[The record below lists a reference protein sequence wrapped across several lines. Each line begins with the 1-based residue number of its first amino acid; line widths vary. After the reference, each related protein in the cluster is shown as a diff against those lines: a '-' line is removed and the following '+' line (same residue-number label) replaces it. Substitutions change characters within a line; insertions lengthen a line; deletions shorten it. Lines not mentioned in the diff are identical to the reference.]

1 MKNMIRKVQQ
11 MPNLPQPYS
20 MRDWR
25 KVALDYDR
33 LVFDFHAQG
42 DFLPLPWMDDSH
54 INTEKDVIGLPSY
67 INSKKCRQNGRQ
79 EGINIMAAVLGASA
93 CGVDKSHQN
102 GLDFVDMLENF
113 FSPREGEQVFL
124 NTFTNQSGHT
134 FWYETYP
141 NLLMAAISYFY
152 HVDWLEEKL
161 RLAADRY
168 VAAVEAMGGEKADF
182 WHTAFSFSKME
193 TTDNGVWCEPEAAAG
208 YAFVLY
214 SAYRKFGKESY
225 LDACKK
231 SMDFLA
237 RCEKNPYYELLL
249 PYGVYVAARLNR
261 EHGCHYPI
269 EKIVNWCF
277 DGDSDCRFG
286 WGVIAERWG
295 DYDCY
300 GLCGSLTDWG
310 QRWDLINDANSSR
323 EVDPVKSGYAFAGNT
338 FSMAAGI
345 LSAVRYDPRLAHD
358 AGKWFLNA
366 ANASRLFYQ
375 NAHGPKSQSCAF
387 FTDDPDYC
395 IAYEGLRKYWDGMSP
410 YATGDPIRYSW
421 GSIDL
426 GLYGSSHVGMFG
438 AVYGST
444 DVEGILCLNCGAVDF
459 IDSDCGE
466 TRLLYN
472 PYPEAKTVHLNGLP
486 QGCWTDAVSGKKLGC
501 TQDGQLSVSIPEDG
515 AVLAVLE
522 KENP

>member
-1 MKNMIRKVQQ
+1 
-11 MPNLPQPYS
+11 
-20 MRDWR
+20 MRQF
-25 KVALDYDR
+25 DR
-33 LVFDFHAQG
+33 LGPA
-42 DFLPLPWMDDSH
+42 
-54 INTEKDVIGLPSY
+54 
-67 INSKKCRQNGRQ
+67 
-79 EGINIMAAVLGASA
+79 LGS
-93 CGVDKSHQN
+93 
-102 GLDFVDMLENF
+102 
-113 FSPREGEQVFL
+113 
-124 NTFTNQSGHT
+124 
-134 FWYETYP
+134 
-141 NLLMAAISYFY
+141 
-152 HVDWLEEKL
+152 
-161 RLAADRY
+161 
-168 VAAVEAMGGEKADF
+168 
-182 WHTAFSFSKME
+182 
-193 TTDNGVWCEPEAAAG
+193 
-208 YAFVLY
+208 
-214 SAYRKFGKESY
+214 
-225 LDACKK
+225 
-231 SMDFLA
+231 
-237 RCEKNPYYELLL
+237 
-249 PYGVYVAARLNR
+249 
-261 EHGCHYPI
+261 
-269 EKIVNWCF
+269 
-277 DGDSDCRFG
+277 
-286 WGVIAERWG
+286 
-295 DYDCY
+295 
-300 GLCGSLTDWG
+300 
-310 QRWDLINDANSSR
+310 
-323 EVDPVKSGYAFAGNT
+323 AGNT
-338 FSMAAGI
+338 FSRAAGI
-345 LSAVRYDPRLAHD
+345 RSAGRYDPRLAHD